1 MKKTY
6 TCIVC
11 PMSCRVTVE
20 DTPDGLSIEGYT
32 CARGKAYAASE
43 HTQPQRTLTATVKVE
58 NGRLRRLPVISSAPV
73 PKERLFECL
82 NQVYGVCVQAPI
94 RSGDVVLRDVCG
106 TGVDILAARD
116 VIAESSSQ

>member
-20 DTPDGLSIEGYT
+20 DTPDGLAIEGYT

-73 PKERLFECL
+73 
-82 NQVYGVCVQAPI
+82 
-94 RSGDVVLRDVCG
+94 LRDVCG
-106 TGVDILAARD
+106 TGIDILAARD
-116 VIAESSSQ
+116 VPEFPK

>member
-116 VIAESSSQ
+116 VPEFPK